1 MSGGREAGEA
11 GRRTVRGQRGG
22 IFEQEVLSSVEVV
35 TVFGDAGSQ
44 PFVFFV
50 MLP

>member
-1 MSGGREAGEA
+1 MEAEKPEKPEEEQC
-11 GRRTVRGQRGG
+11 VGG
-22 IFEQEVLSSVEVV
+22 IFEQEVLASVEVV

-44 PFVFFV
+44 PFFFFV